1 MNSYNV
7 RGIQERE
14 KGLMQSNGP
23 QAKTTGNYRSCGIVQ
38 CAHSVIELI
47 ADSESLPHAIDVS
60 TREKGV
66 VDGSKPV
73 FLSGWDS
80 ETVRYVW
87 TCVTFFNETVY
98 SSLDRNNFYSVNRE
112 SDFIYQ
118 KKKNS

>member
-47 ADSESLPHAIDVS
+47 ADSESLPHAIDVQHGK
-60 TREKGV
+60 RA
-66 VDGSKPV
+66 
-73 FLSGWDS
+73 LSMVPNLFS
-80 ETVRYVW
+80 
-87 TCVTFFNETVY
+87 
-98 SSLDRNNFYSVNRE
+98 
-112 SDFIYQ
+112 
-118 KKKNS
+118 